1 MKMAVELPANERTK
15 QFWAYL
21 QSGTWQRHAI
31 YQTVTASI
39 RYLPHNYT
47 YETHLAPSP
56 KKMVEVKTGHDH
68 LLLAIFYLCT
78 PFLA

>member
-1 MKMAVELPANERTK
+1 MAVELPANERTK

-31 YQTVTASI
+31 YQTVTESI
-39 RYLPHNYT
+39 QYLPHNYT

-56 KKMVEVKTGHDH
+56 SNGRSEKPGM
-68 LLLAIFYLCT
+68 IICS
-78 PFLA
+78 